1 MDLAAID
8 IQRAR
13 DHGLADYHTM
23 RQDFGLA
30 KVTTFAQIT
39 PDSAVQSK
47 LQSLYG
53 SVNNIDAFVGTLAED
68 HLPGSSVG
76 PLTSAMLVDQF
87 NRLRA
92 GDRLFYL
99 NDSSLSPTQ
108 IASINNFSLAELIR
122 RNTFV
127 RNIQDN
133 AFVFGA
139 PNYGSAWNLAGG
151 GSWNAA
157 GNWTTPAQVPNGAG
171 VTANF
176 LTSPTSSSSISLDA
190 PITVGT
196 IVFSIAN
203 NVTLNPGSGGSLTFD
218 NLGSNA
224 GVLISG
230 GTHSVA
236 ANVNLTDS
244 LTALYYAAGG
254 LTMSG
259 NISESNTGRGII
271 VDGSGIG
278 LQGGGTTTLSDTNTY
293 TG

>member
-39 PDSAVQSK
+39 ADATVQAK

-53 SVNNIDAFVGTLAED
+53 SVDNIDAFVGTLAED

-99 NDSSLSPTQ
+99 NDPSLSPSQVT
-108 IASINNFSLAELIR
+108 SINSFTLSELIR

-127 RNIQDN
+127 RNIQNN
-133 AFVFGA
+133 AFINGA
-139 PNYGSAWNLAGG
+139 IATGSAWQLAGG
-151 GSWNAA
+151 GSWNSVA
-157 GNWTTPAQVPNGAG
+157 NWATPAQIPNGA
-171 VTANF
+171 
-176 LTSPTSSSSISLDA
+176 
-190 PITVGT
+190 
-196 IVFSIAN
+196 
-203 NVTLNPGSGGSLTFD
+203 
-218 NLGSNA
+218 
-224 GVLISG
+224 
-230 GTHSVA
+230 
-236 ANVNLTDS
+236 
-244 LTALYYAAGG
+244 
-254 LTMSG
+254 
-259 NISESNTGRGII
+259 
-271 VDGSGIG
+271 
-278 LQGGGTTTLSDTNTY
+278 
-293 TG
+293 